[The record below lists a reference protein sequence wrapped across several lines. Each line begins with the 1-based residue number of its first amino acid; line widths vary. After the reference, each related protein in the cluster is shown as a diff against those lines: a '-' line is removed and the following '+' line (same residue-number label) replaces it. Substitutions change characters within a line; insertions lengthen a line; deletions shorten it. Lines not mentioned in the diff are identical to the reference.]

1 MINFSNRFL
10 RRPGLISCLV
20 FFSMSMTINAQT
32 DSALN
37 LFTTPIADTVRVSQA
52 PAVVDTSKKIKQPDA
67 QPVTIADTTHAQI
80 PSKALSTAGIRGFA
94 KPGEAIRVY
103 AYPDTGSFVNG
114 FYPVDGQGRIYLP
127 IIGKMYISDMTEQEF
142 LDTLKKQYI
151 NYLRYPNLQVR
162 HLIRISLLGGF
173 QKPGLYYIDPD
184 FSMWDAVYQTGGT
197 TREDGLKRMRWERDR
212 LMVAEDI
219 IPYYQSGQS
228 LSSIG
233 FKSGDQLWT
242 PVDAKKPWWEVV
254 FRDAILSYIFPVVST
269 TASLYISYMTYKTYY
284 SR

>member
-1 MINFSNRFL
+1 MINLSNRFL
-10 RRPGLISCLV
+10 KKLGLIYCVV
-20 FFSMSMTINAQT
+20 FFSMNMTINAQT

-37 LFTTPIADTVRVSQA
+37 LFTTPIADTVRVNQ
-52 PAVVDTSKKIKQPDA
+52 PTVVVDTSEKVKQPEA
-67 QPVTIADTTHAQI
+67 QPVKAVDTTHAQI
-80 PSKALSTAGIRGFA
+80 PSHALSTAGIRGFA
-94 KPGEAIRVY
+94 KPGEAIRIY
-103 AYPDTGSFVNG
+103 AYPDTGAFVNG

-127 IIGKMYISDMTEQEF
+127 ILGKMDISNMTENEF

-212 LMVAEDI
+212 AMVAEDI

-242 PVDAKKPWWEVV
+242 PVEAKKHWWEVV
-254 FRDAILSYIFPVVST
+254 FRDAVLSYVFPVLT
-269 TASLYISYMTYKTYY
+269 TSASLYISYLMYRTYKD
-284 SR
+284 